1 MRVEGMTEAGQERAI
16 GRIEGKLDLIIS
28 DQEKARQDRKQQ
40 YEKQEKTD
48 RALDDVKRMIESIDT
63 RLEKVEE
70 PVADFNR
77 WRERGVGAIMLVSFF
92 AATFG
97 AILASFWKKIL
108 ALVTG

>member
-1 MRVEGMTEAGQERAI
+1 MTEAGQERAI

-48 RALDDVKRMIESIDT
+48 RALDDVTRVIKSIDA

-108 ALVTG
+108 ALITG

>member
-1 MRVEGMTEAGQERAI
+1 MTEAGQERAI

-48 RALDDVKRMIESIDT
+48 RALDDVKRLIGSIDT

-77 WRERGVGAIMLVSFF
+77 WRERGVGAIMLVSFT

-97 AILASFWKKIL
+97 AVLATFWKKAI
-108 ALVTG
+108 ALITG

>member
-1 MRVEGMTEAGQERAI
+1 MTEPGQERAI

-63 RLEKVEE
+63 RLGKVEE

-97 AILASFWKKIL
+97 AVLASFWKKLVALIL
-108 ALVTG
+108 G

>member
-1 MRVEGMTEAGQERAI
+1 MTEAGQERAI

-48 RALDDVKRMIESIDT
+48 RALDDVTRMIKSIDT

-77 WRERGVGAIMLVSFF
+77 WRERGVGAIMLVSFS

-97 AILASFWKKIL
+97 AVLASFWKKIL
-108 ALVTG
+108 ALITG

>member
-1 MRVEGMTEAGQERAI
+1 MSEAGQERAI

-40 YEKQEKTD
+40 YDKQEKTD
-48 RALDDVKRMIESIDT
+48 RTLDEVMRKLQSVDK

-77 WRERGVGAIMLVSFF
+77 WRERGVGAVMLVSFF
-92 AATFG
+92 AAIFG
-97 AILASFWKKIL
+97 AVIASFWKKVL

>member
-1 MRVEGMTEAGQERAI
+1 MTEAGQERAI

-40 YEKQEKTD
+40 YERQEKTD
-48 RALDDVKRMIESIDT
+48 RSLDEVKRTVDSIDM
-63 RLEKVEE
+63 RLQKVEE

-77 WRERGVGAIMLVSFF
+77 WRERGVGAVMLVSFF

-97 AILASFWKKIL
+97 AVIATFWKK
-108 ALVTG
+108 LVAIITG

>member
-1 MRVEGMTEAGQERAI
+1 MTEAGQERAI

-48 RALDDVKRMIESIDT
+48 RALDDVTRMIKSIDT

-77 WRERGVGAIMLVSFF
+77 WRERGVGAIMLVSFS

-108 ALVTG
+108 ALITG

>member
-1 MRVEGMTEAGQERAI
+1 MTEAGQERAI

-97 AILASFWKKIL
+97 AVLASFWKKLVALIL
-108 ALVTG
+108 G

>member
-1 MRVEGMTEAGQERAI
+1 MESMTEAGQERAI

-40 YEKQEKTD
+40 YERQEKTE
-48 RALDDVKRMIESIDT
+48 RLLEALQRNYESVDS

-108 ALVTG
+108 ALITG

>member
-1 MRVEGMTEAGQERAI
+1 MTEAGQERAI

-97 AILASFWKKIL
+97 AVLASFWKKL
-108 ALVTG
+108 VALIFG

>member
-1 MRVEGMTEAGQERAI
+1 MRVESMTEAGQERAI

-40 YEKQEKTD
+40 YERQEKTE
-48 RALDDVKRMIESIDT
+48 RLLEALQRNYESVDS

-92 AATFG
+92 AATLG
-97 AILASFWKKIL
+97 AVLASFWKKFL
-108 ALVTG
+108 ALITG

>member
-1 MRVEGMTEAGQERAI
+1 MTEAGQERAI

-40 YEKQEKTD
+40 YERQEKTE
-48 RALDDVKRMIESIDT
+48 RLLEALQRNYESVDS

-77 WRERGVGAIMLVSFF
+77 WRERGVGAIMLVSFS

-108 ALVTG
+108 ALITG

>member
-1 MRVEGMTEAGQERAI
+1 MEAGQERAI

-40 YEKQEKTD
+40 YERQEKTD
-48 RALDDVKRMIESIDT
+48 RSLDEVKRTVDSIDM
-63 RLEKVEE
+63 RLQKVEE

-77 WRERGVGAIMLVSFF
+77 WRERGVGAVMLVSFF

-97 AILASFWKKIL
+97 AVIATFWKKLVVI
-108 ALVTG
+108 VTG

>member
-1 MRVEGMTEAGQERAI
+1 MTEAGQERAI

-40 YEKQEKTD
+40 YERQEKTE
-48 RALDDVKRMIESIDT
+48 RLLEALQRNYESVDS

-108 ALVTG
+108 ALITG